1 MQIVGHTEKKTHT
14 CTHTRTH
21 ARTHTHTHT
30 HTHALTDAR
39 THLAAVWLYRNSLV
53 RQLDRKRFAGPHQD
67 VPAVQAQVPDAHTVH
82 KLQSTNQLTAQRDNR
97 TSSWKHTH
105 TGSCE
110 CVRNAHKGA
119 VLHQEYIRD
128 THTHCPLAHT
138 LLLLTPKCILI
149 LVLTASNNVQCSPSI
164 SNLWE
169 ARLIKF
175 NLSGF
180 SL

>member
-1 MQIVGHTEKKTHT
+1 MQIVGRTEKKT
-14 CTHTRTH
+14 CV
-21 ARTHTHTHT
+21 HTHTHRDACISTCTYTRQAHMHTQT

-39 THLAAVWLYRNSLV
+39 TDLAAVWLYGNSLV
-53 RQLDRKRFAGPHQD
+53 RQLDRKRCAGPHQD
-67 VPAVQAQVPDAHTVH
+67 VPAVKAQVPDAHTVH

-128 THTHCPLAHT
+128 TYFCLH
-138 LLLLTPKCILI
+138 
-149 LVLTASNNVQCSPSI
+149 PS
-164 SNLWE
+164 
-169 ARLIKF
+169 AF
-175 NLSGF
+175 
-180 SL
+180 